1 MAGSLGFRCRIIRGM
16 TGPAD
21 LPGRYDS
28 LLPIPETYW
37 VAPGRVLVGEYP
49 GAVSRAATMDRLRRF
64 LGAGV
69 TAFVD
74 LTEPGELKSYQPL
87 LPMQA
92 PDGRRIEYLREPI
105 PDHGVPSSRAAM
117 TQILATVDGALQAGH
132 IVYIHCRAGL
142 GRSATVAGCWLA
154 DHGDRA
160 TDPLEELQRC
170 WQQSAKS
177 RVWPTVPETTKQ
189 TKFVREW
196 RSLATG
202 AGSARPLAGGAADR
216 VRGALLGLAAGDAA
230 GSAHQAGRRDEGQ
243 WTQHTAL
250 ALCLAESLLECN
262 GPDPRDQVERYIS
275 WQRDGHLS
283 ATGLPSTPTPD
294 VAKALANYRWRG
306 QRMAGRHDPR
316 DRSTASLPRVL
327 SAVAWAAAEP
337 GAAVRLAGECARPTH
352 QSPLVVDACRFL
364 GAILTGALQGAAP
377 ADLCIGLYEP
387 VAGLWSAKPLKTSVA
402 AAFRATGRQRSDSVA
417 AGTGP
422 ADAVQAVVR
431 ARAALSDSYEKTL
444 RKACDAAFEPALE
457 AALAGALAG
466 AVHGAASIPAER
478 LARLARLDLLES
490 FASRLALA
498 AAAPRVAGRAT

>member
-1 MAGSLGFRCRIIRGM
+1 M

-21 LPGRYDS
+21 ETGQHES
-28 LLPIPETYW
+28 GLPIPETYW
-37 VAPGRVLVGEYP
+37 IAPGRVLVGEYP
-49 GAVSRAATMDRLRRF
+49 ASVSRAAAMDRLRRF

-74 LTEPGELKSYQPL
+74 LTEQGELKSYEPL

-105 PDHGVPSSRAAM
+105 PDHGVPPSREAM
-117 TQILATVDGALQAGH
+117 RQILATVDGALEAGH
-132 IVYIHCRAGL
+132 VVYLHCRAGL

-154 DHGDRA
+154 DHGDRT
-160 TDPLEELQRC
+160 TDPLDQLQRC

-177 RVWPTVPETTKQ
+177 RAWPTVPETAEQAT
-189 TKFVREW
+189 FVREW
-196 RSLATG
+196 RSRKPD
-202 AGSARPLAGGAADR
+202 ARRAQALAGGTADR

-230 GSAHQAGRRDEGQ
+230 GFAHECGRPDGGQ

-250 ALCLAESLLECN
+250 MLCLAESLLARNCL
-262 GPDPRDQVERYIS
+262 DPRDQIERYVR

-283 ATGLPSTPTPD
+283 ATGLPSPPTPD
-294 VAKALANYRWRG
+294 VAKALANYKWRG

-337 GAAVRLAGECARPTH
+337 AAAVHLAGECARTTH
-352 QSPLVVDACRFL
+352 QSPFVVDACRFF
-364 GAILTGALQGAAP
+364 GAMLTGALRGSAP
-377 ADLCIGLYEP
+377 AEICKGLYEP
-387 VAGLWSAKPLKTSVA
+387 VAGLWSAKPLKPSVA
-402 AAFRATGRQRSDSVA
+402 TAFRATGRQRSDAVA
-417 AGTGP
+417 ASAGP

-431 ARAALSDSYEKTL
+431 ARSALSDGFEQTVRS
-444 RKACDAAFEPALE
+444 ACDSAYEPALE

-466 AVHGAASIPAER
+466 AVFGAGSIPAGQ
-478 LARLARLDLLES
+478 LSRLARLDLLES
-490 FASRLALA
+490 FASRLAQA
-498 AAAPRVAGRAT
+498 AAEPKVAGNLT